1 MTVAA
6 VIGAGSWGTACAIQ
20 LVRAG
25 LQTRLW
31 VRDPEVLAAIRRE
44 GVNTRFLPGCR
55 LPPDLACDHDLKTAV
70 QGAEAVFVAVPSR
83 FCRGLYRR
91 LAPALTDGQLVV
103 SLTKGFDP
111 RSGRRMS
118 ELMQSL
124 LTRQAKPRLAVLSG
138 PSFAREVALG
148 RPTAVVA
155 AAGTLRAARRLQ
167 ALVATD
173 RFRVYASTDLA
184 GVETG
189 GAVKNVIAI
198 AAGIADGLG
207 LGPNARAALIARG
220 LAETTRLA
228 VALGGRRATLAGLAG
243 VGDLV
248 LTCTAEQ
255 SRNYRVGQALARG
268 RALSDIAAGSPAIAE
283 GIETTRITRRLARI
297 HRLDMPIVDAVHAV
311 LYRGRP
317 AAAVVAELLHRP
329 TGAE

>member
-1 MTVAA
+1 MNVAA
-6 VIGAGSWGTACAIQ
+6 VIGAGSWGTAFAIH
-20 LVRAG
+20 LARAG

-44 GVNTRFLPGCR
+44 RANDRFLPGCP
-55 LPPDLACDHDLKTAV
+55 LPPGLECHHDPRATV
-70 QGAEAVFVAVPSR
+70 QGAAAVFVAVPSR

-91 LAPALTDGQLVV
+91 LAPALADGQLVV

-111 RSGRRMS
+111 RSGQRMS

-124 LTRQAKPRLAVLSG
+124 LTRRAQPRLAVLSG

-155 AAGTLRAARRLQ
+155 AAGDLRIARRLQ

-173 RFRVYASTDLA
+173 RFRVYASTDLP

-198 AAGIADGLG
+198 ATGIADGLG

-228 VALGGRRATLAGLAG
+228 MALGGRRATLAGLAG

-268 RALSDIAAGSPAIAE
+268 RVLTEILASSPAIAE
-283 GIETTRITRRLARI
+283 GIETTRITRRLARV
-297 HRLDMPIVDAVHAV
+297 HGVGMPIVEAVHAV
-311 LYRGRP
+311 LYRGQR
-317 AAAVVAELLHRP
+317 AESAVADLLGRP
-329 TGAE
+329 TGVE